1 MKAAIFLGPSEIV
14 VKDVPEPKPDDRNL
28 ILKIHR
34 ASICNGSDSAV
45 LKGERDIIKAHPELK
60 FPMIGGHECSGE
72 IVHAGKHA
80 EGGFNIGDRIAFW
93 CKAEGAF
100 TEYNDIY
107 PQYYAIARLSSNI
120 SYDEGSIMEML
131 GSTMC
136 RGTLVE
142 LGETV
147 VVLGLGPAGLL
158 LVQEAKISGA
168 SKVIGVDMCK
178 LRLDKAMEL
187 GADAVVD
194 AGKENV
200 AKVINEKFGRV
211 DDVIHATGKN
221 LFNLPLE
228 IIKDRGKLIMY
239 GCVDEGITFDSNYC
253 LYHGIDII
261 GFKMPYLDRIRELMA
276 FGEKLVSL
284 GRLKIKPLIT
294 HHIKLEGIAEGI
306 KMCAYKPGE
315 CIKVVVD
322 IM

>member
-1 MKAAIFLGPSEIV
+1 MKAAVFNGPSEII
-14 VKDVPEPKPDDRNL
+14 VKDVPEPRPDDRNI
-28 ILKIHR
+28 ILKVSR

-72 IVHAGKHA
+72 IVHAGKYV
-80 EGGFNIGDRIAFW
+80 EGFSKGDRIAFW

-100 TEYNDIY
+100 AEYNDIY
-107 PQYYAIARLSSNI
+107 PQNYAIVKLSDNI

-158 LVQEAKISGA
+158 LAQEAKISGA
-168 SKVIGVDMCK
+168 SKVIGVDMHK

-187 GADAVVD
+187 GADAVID

-200 AKVINEKFGRV
+200 AKAVIERFGRV
-211 DDVIHATGKN
+211 DDVIYATGKN
-221 LFNLPLE
+221 IFNLPLE

-239 GCVDEGITFDSNYC
+239 GCVDEGVSFDSNYC
-253 LYHGIDII
+253 LYHGIDIT
-261 GFKMPYLDRIRELMA
+261 GFKMPYLDRIRELMVY
-276 FGEKLVSL
+276 GEKLVSQ

-294 HHIKLEGIAEGI
+294 HHIKLEGVAEGI
-306 KMCAYKPGE
+306 RMCAHRPQE

-322 IM
+322 IA

>member
-142 LGETV
+142 LG
-147 VVLGLGPAGLL
+147 
-158 LVQEAKISGA
+158 
-168 SKVIGVDMCK
+168 
-178 LRLDKAMEL
+178 
-187 GADAVVD
+187 ADAVVD